1 MASIKTQLFDTFR
14 NNGKHEPFQTVSPQS
29 CRRLLMDVVV
39 AQVHLDL
46 NGTVGRLQLVVV
58 VVVADSETAAAHST

>member
-1 MASIKTQLFDTFR
+1 
-14 NNGKHEPFQTVSPQS
+14 
-29 CRRLLMDVVV
+29 MDVVV

-58 VVVADSETAAAHST
+58 VVVDSETAAAHST